1 MTTTG
6 KKLGLTLAAG
16 IFSLCAAAA
25 AHAAGPEWNEIVI
38 GTEGA
43 YPPFNF
49 VDSAGNVGGL
59 DVDIAK
65 ALCDEMK
72 AKCTFVTQEWDGII
86 PALQGKKFDAIVAS
100 MSITPE
106 REQQIAFSD
115 PYYTSRLAF
124 VGRKD
129 GAPASIKA
137 EDLAGKT
144 LGAQS
149 STPQA
154 DFLNDLYGAHGATVK
169 LYPTQDEADM
179 DLANGRLD
187 GVVADKFYLDSWL
200 KEAGKDCC
208 KLIGDLT
215 EGETKI
221 AIGLRKDDAALKDK
235 LNAAMKAIVANGTYK
250 TVVSKYFDFDIY

>member
-1 MTTTG
+1 MTTTV
-6 KKLGLTLAAG
+6 KKLGMAFAAG
-16 IFSLCAAAA
+16 LFSLLSTA
-25 AHAAGPEWNEIVI
+25 AHAAGPDWKEIVI

-49 VDSAGNVGGL
+49 VDSAGNIGGL

-72 AKCTFVTQEWDGII
+72 AKCTFITQEWDGII
-86 PALQGKKFDAIVAS
+86 PALLGSKFDAIVAS

-106 REQQIAFSD
+106 RAQQIAFSD
-115 PYYTSRLAF
+115 PYYTSRLAI
-124 VGRKD
+124 VGQKKD
-129 GAPASIKA
+129 GPDSSKPEA
-137 EDLAGKT
+137 LAGKT

-154 DFLNDLYGAHGATVK
+154 DFLKEVYGAHGATVK

-187 GVVADKFYLDSWL
+187 GVVADKFYLNSWL

-208 KLIGDLT
+208 KLIGDLA

-221 AIGLRKDDAALKDK
+221 AIGLRKTDAALKDK
-235 LNAAMKAIVANGTYK
+235 IDAAMKAIVANGTYK
-250 TVVSKYFDFDIY
+250 SVVSKYFDFDIY